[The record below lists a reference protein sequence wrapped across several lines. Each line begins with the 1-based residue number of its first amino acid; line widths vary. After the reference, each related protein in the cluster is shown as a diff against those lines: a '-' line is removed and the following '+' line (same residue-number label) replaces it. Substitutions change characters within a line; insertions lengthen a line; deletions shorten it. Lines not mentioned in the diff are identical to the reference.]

1 MKTIK
6 FLFAGI
12 FLLLFVNG
20 FNTAQTETK
29 MKRQIEKNIQTTYT
43 AKINLNYLLYLPKD
57 YDSKDKWPLMIFL
70 HGSGERGSNL
80 ELVKRNGPPKL
91 VEEGKDFPFVIISP
105 QCPNG
110 TRWKTE
116 PLLALL
122 DEAVKDYKIDTNR
135 IYITGL
141 SMGGNGTWKLANE
154 ISNRLAAIIPVCGW
168 GDPFTI
174 CEIGDLPVWVFHGEK
189 DPIVPIKKAQDMV
202 DALKFCKGNVQF
214 TVYPDAGHDSWTET
228 YNNPEVYKWLLEHTR
243 DQRKDLK
250 ENWN

>member
-12 FLLLFVNG
+12 SLLLFVNG
-20 FNTAQTETK
+20 FNTAQTEIK

-70 HGSGERGSNL
+70 HGSGERGNDL

-116 PLLALL
+116 PLIALL

-141 SMGGNGTWKLANE
+141 SM
-154 ISNRLAAIIPVCGW
+154 
-168 GDPFTI
+168 
-174 CEIGDLPVWVFHGEK
+174 
-189 DPIVPIKKAQDMV
+189 
-202 DALKFCKGNVQF
+202 
-214 TVYPDAGHDSWTET
+214 
-228 YNNPEVYKWLLEHTR
+228 
-243 DQRKDLK
+243 
-250 ENWN
+250 